1 MNTKTEGIMAI
12 VAAFLVL
19 ISALLAQLVSAVV
32 SITLLAVFGIYKL
45 VSKEK

>member
-19 ISALLAQLVSAVV
+19 MSALLAPLVSAVI
-32 SITLLAVFGIYKL
+32 SITLLAAFGIYKF